1 MHIPTHLM
9 LSWVIG
15 HRLKARSDRRAVAWA
30 GVAADLDGLS
40 ILAGVDAYGRWHHVL
55 THGLMAGLLIA
66 LVAASCARNRLQVWW
81 LSLGAFHLHLLCDF
95 LGSGLDWP
103 IQYFWPFS
111 DTFYH
116 TPYGWELDAWQNW
129 AAAIPLLLVCGRL
142 AIRSGHSF
150 AETVLPAAGDQ
161 AVVAALRQ
169 RFSPAAPSCIARP
182 RSDIS

>member
-1 MHIPTHLM
+1 
-9 LSWVIG
+9 
-15 HRLKARSDRRAVAWA
+15 
-30 GVAADLDGLS
+30 
-40 ILAGVDAYGRWHHVL
+40 VL
-55 THGLMAGLLIA
+55 THGLLAGLLIA
-66 LVAASCARNRLQVWW
+66 LVAASCARNRLQVGG
-81 LSLGAFHLHLLCDF
+81 LSLGAFHLHLFCDF

-129 AAAIPLLLVCGRL
+129 AAAIPLLLVCGRI
-142 AIRSGHSF
+142 AIRSGHSV

-161 AVVAALRQ
+161 AVVAALCQ
-169 RFSPAAPSCIARP
+169 RFASATPSYIARP